1 MADDDAFWTEQFT
14 EVMRMAATVTNAAD
28 AVMDAMRGDL
38 GPDVKTVEQAAPII
52 RQRIDAYAAAKR
64 ELVEYG
70 RAMMAALEQVSR

>member
-1 MADDDAFWTEQFT
+1 MTDDDDFWAEQFS
-14 EVMRMAATVTNAAD
+14 EVMRMAAAVTNAAD

-38 GPDVKTVEQAAPII
+38 GPGVRTVERAAPII
-52 RQRIDAYAAAKR
+52 QQRIDAYAAAKR